1 MRQLAASGWLIGAL
15 VALAIALAG
24 GASAQRGE
32 RAVAISV
39 GADHACVLLGSGAI
53 ECWGSDDLGQMG
65 VPSGAFRTVSAGGY
79 HNCGLRESGVAG
91 CGGYNLYG
99 QTDALSGV
107 FSAVSAGGYRSC
119 ALSEAGEISCWMIY
133 NGAADVP
140 AWLREPSVA
149 MPITGTGGLLDNG
162 PNTWAVGLS
171 AVAAFG
177 LSVVLLLALRKGRA
191 R

>member
-1 MRQLAASGWLIGAL
+1 MRQLTASGWLIGAL

-24 GASAQRGE
+24 GASAQSSE
-32 RAVAISV
+32 WAVAISV
-39 GADHACVLLGSGAI
+39 GEEHACALLDSGAI
-53 ECWGSDDLGQMG
+53 ECWGSNDLGQMD
-65 VPSGAFRTVSAGGY
+65 VPSGAFRAVSAGGY

-99 QTDALSGV
+99 QADAPSGV

-140 AWLREPSVA
+140 AWLREPSAA
-149 MPITGTGGLLDNG
+149 MPVTGTGGLLDSG
-162 PNTWAVGLS
+162 PSTREFGLLT
-171 AVAAFG
+171 VAALG
-177 LSVVLLLALRKGRA
+177 LSVVLLLALRQGRA